1 VEAERVRSPKEIL
14 QAAEAATQL
23 SEQSLAA
30 VAANKGLTVQQL
42 RARLDGK
49 LLELAGGGD
58 VQAIAMLSERVAG
71 VSLGRIERCRS
82 AKSMHRRVM
91 RALADG
97 RISIAEASKLAGLVK
112 LKRELELDDLSER
125 VEQIEGTLVGRIG

>member
-1 VEAERVRSPKEIL
+1 MRSPKDIL
-14 QAAEAATQL
+14 QAAEAAQQL

-30 VAANKGLTVQQL
+30 VAEAKGINVHQL
-42 RARLDGK
+42 RARLDRK
-49 LLELAGGGD
+49 LLELAEGGD

-82 AKSMHRRVM
+82 AKSMHRRVL

-97 RISIAEASKLAGLVK
+97 RISIAEASRLAGLVK

-125 VEQIEGTLVGRIG
+125 VEQIEGTVVGRVG